1 MPISDVAT
9 ALVPKPSFLIVKG
22 GGAAAAALPVGEME
36 RSGSTRIPTL
46 YNSGNN
52 YMVAWSTRRPPGADI
67 LLNCCNAQCGQEED
81 RTESEL
87 RSLYRYIQKS
97 KKMSCE

>member
-9 ALVPKPSFLIVKG
+9 AQVPKPSFLIVKG
-22 GGAAAAALPVGEME
+22 GGAAAAALPMGEKE

-46 YNSGNN
+46 YNYGNN

-67 LLNCCNAQCGQEED
+67 LPLNCCNAVEEED
-81 RTESEL
+81 RT
-87 RSLYRYIQKS
+87 RSRNSDRYIVIS
-97 KKMSCE
+97 KKVKNVM